1 MNYIYHIVS
10 GVMYFIVSIWP
21 TEQRF
26 APSVRDECILTRT
39 DSGRNISTSCIGRL
53 NENCPLLSSANVSLE
68 APQNYTALGVPTLTS
83 KNVTDRQLEL
93 FTPGTTGFSNS
104 TDTNH
109 SHDCSPAYI
118 HTGEQ
123 SHTGKQQFKT
133 APQSQVTSPNKS
145 HFFFLPLSFTSRSNQ
160 TIKNMQSDWTE
171 LKKKKKKNPN
181 KHNCKQQQPKKKKK
195 KKKMATDLH
204 PRVSKEE
211 RVL

>member
-1 MNYIYHIVS
+1 MNWIYHIVS

-26 APSVRDECILTRT
+26 APPVRDECILTRT
-39 DSGRNISTSCIGRL
+39 DAGRNISTSCIGRL

-83 KNVTDRQLEL
+83 KNVTDWQLEL
-93 FTPGTTGFSNS
+93 FTPGTTGFYNS

-109 SHDCSPAYI
+109 SHDYSPAYI

-133 APQSQVTSPNKS
+133 APQSRHVTEQDPLFS
-145 HFFFLPLSFTSRSNQ
+145 LPLSLTSRSNQ
-160 TIKNMQSDWTE
+160 MIKNMQSDWAE
-171 LKKKKKKNPN
+171 FKKK
-181 KHNCKQQQPKKKKK
+181 
-195 KKKMATDLH
+195 
-204 PRVSKEE
+204 
-211 RVL
+211 